1 MENNFEN
8 VGGFFIKLTKMLNN
22 PEDYGE
28 LSVEIMIATLTVFY
42 KRLLTYDAL
51 YILDEDISD
60 KEYEI
65 YFKDILEEHLP
76 KNAIEDIE
84 RNLKIKE
91 YTE

>member
-1 MENNFEN
+1 MEDNTEN

-28 LSVEIMIATLTVFY
+28 LSVEIMTATLAVFY
-42 KRLLTYDAL
+42 KRLITNDAL

-60 KEYEI
+60 KEYKK

-76 KNAIEDIE
+76 KDAIEDIKK
-84 RNLKIKE
+84 NLKIKE
-91 YTE
+91 YTK